1 MEFPDIVMLQEI
13 GKLPSDFMFH
23 PLYMAFHTH
32 TDRNSL
38 GVAILL
44 RRVLGIQMQEQ
55 HFSPDHRAI
64 VVRFL
69 YNDKPFQVVN
79 LYLKSKAEAHEIR
92 ATLNWVAPFLISAYW
107 YTVVGG
113 DFNQNPGWDN
123 DCPISSPAR
132 TEAILDAFLD
142 TNIHPVKKQSQGPTW
157 VSAQGHVGA
166 LDHFMVSVTHTTP
179 PITQVI
185 HRCSFPSDHFPLI
198 LSIYDVTPLP
208 PPECT
213 HATNRYVIPVEITAT
228 QLAHFQRVFDKEY
241 TQHASDTLDIT
252 VQSFTHAIL
261 AY

>member
-92 ATLNWVAPFLISAYW
+92 ATLN
-107 YTVVGG
+107 
-113 DFNQNPGWDN
+113 
-123 DCPISSPAR
+123 
-132 TEAILDAFLD
+132 
-142 TNIHPVKKQSQGPTW
+142 
-157 VSAQGHVGA
+157 
-166 LDHFMVSVTHTTP
+166 
-179 PITQVI
+179 
-185 HRCSFPSDHFPLI
+185 
-198 LSIYDVTPLP
+198 
-208 PPECT
+208 
-213 HATNRYVIPVEITAT
+213 
-228 QLAHFQRVFDKEY
+228 
-241 TQHASDTLDIT
+241 
-252 VQSFTHAIL
+252 
-261 AY
+261 